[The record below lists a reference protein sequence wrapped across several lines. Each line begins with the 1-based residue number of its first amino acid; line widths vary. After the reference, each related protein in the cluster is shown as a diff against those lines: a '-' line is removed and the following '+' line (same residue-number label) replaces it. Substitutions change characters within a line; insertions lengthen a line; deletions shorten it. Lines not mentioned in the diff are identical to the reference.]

1 MDALRCFGLG
11 MLLFPFALHGQYS
24 RERVS
29 LVLRGE
35 EALQRQEVGAAIDA
49 FRAAARDTS
58 VARRAAAERM
68 LGIISWRFYHEN
80 GRAREHFGAALAT
93 QHDTAATLVELGR
106 LAISEGRYRQ
116 AFTFA
121 DRARAA
127 AVDDIA
133 RRGAVLQMARA
144 VTEAALAARVDDA
157 PSADHADSAAVAS
170 VVSELLALVRETPG
184 RGDESHQL
192 LLAALIAGD
201 GAAAT
206 SGADS
211 YYLVNVGDA
220 SIQTAIPATI
230 AELDKL
236 LPAWHGDHTRVQGR
250 AKIIKQLGQRR
261 VVAALVGCPAAGVD
275 LVEMVEVGSE

>member
-1 MDALRCFGLG
+1 MDALRWFALG

-93 QHDTAATLVELGR
+93 QHDTAATLVELAR

-133 RRGAVLQMARA
+133 RRGAVGAR
-144 VTEAALAARVDDA
+144 
-157 PSADHADSAAVAS
+157 
-170 VVSELLALVRETPG
+170 
-184 RGDESHQL
+184 
-192 LLAALIAGD
+192 
-201 GAAAT
+201 
-206 SGADS
+206 
-211 YYLVNVGDA
+211 
-220 SIQTAIPATI
+220 
-230 AELDKL
+230 
-236 LPAWHGDHTRVQGR
+236 
-250 AKIIKQLGQRR
+250 
-261 VVAALVGCPAAGVD
+261 
-275 LVEMVEVGSE
+275 